1 MSIIDPMTAGNERP
15 MTRTPLVGSAMSTM
29 SQAPMPPWRNDDEA
43 DDYRNDPRGFLL
55 DRCEMWM
62 KACTVFHNWVITATY
77 FLPDYLGESRK
88 KGIILPDVTHDE
100 ALYQGKIGLVIGKG
114 PLAFRDDEHVKF
126 QGQDVEVGEWVQYD
140 VMEGRQFT
148 ADRVHCRRLKDTQ
161 IVMRVPDPRLIY

>member
-1 MSIIDPMTAGNERP
+1 MSAPGLIGSVRAP
-15 MTRTPLVGSAMSTM
+15 SAMSTM
-29 SQAPMPPWRNDDEA
+29 AQAPLPPWRNDEEA

-55 DRCEMWM
+55 ERCFWIET
-62 KACTVFHNWVITATY
+62 CTVFHNWVITATY
-77 FLPDYLGESRK
+77 FLPEYLGESRA
-88 KGIILPDVTHDE
+88 KGIILPDQTHDD

-126 QGQDVEVGEWVQYD
+126 QGQDVKIGEWVQYD